1 VASRRINAIVAPN
14 DQCAPIQRS
23 PAGHFVQI
31 QFEDT
36 RESLHSAL
44 TRAIEQIDGA
54 TITLRRLLV
63 LVGEHGLLFLCALL
77 TIPFLIPV
85 SIPGVST
92 VFGAAIILI
101 SIGITLN
108 RLPWL
113 PDRLM
118 DKELD
123 AAKLK
128 GILRRGLD
136 VVARVEAYVKPRYR
150 ALTGSAMANRIN
162 GLALIFAGLLLM
174 APLGLVP
181 FSNTLPAFAILLLAI
196 GMAQRDGLLVIAGYC
211 MIVATLVY
219 FGVLAWLAFVAGQ
232 GLYGVFG

>member
-1 VASRRINAIVAPN
+1 MQIEFDDTKQSLVTALTNAI
-14 DQCAPIQRS
+14 DR
-23 PAGHFVQI
+23 
-31 QFEDT
+31 
-36 RESLHSAL
+36 
-44 TRAIEQIDGA
+44 IDGD

-92 VFGAAIILI
+92 VFGAGIVLI
-101 SIGITLN
+101 AIGITMN

-118 DKELD
+118 DRELD
-123 AAKLK
+123 ASKLT
-128 GILRRGLD
+128 GILRRGLA

-150 ALTGSAMANRIN
+150 SITGTAVANRIN
-162 GLALIFAGLLLM
+162 GLAIVFAGILLM

-181 FSNTLPAFAILLLAI
+181 FSNTLPAFAILLLSV
-196 GMAQRDGLLVIAGYC
+196 GMAQRDGLVVIAGYV
-211 MIVATLVY
+211 MILATLVY
-219 FGVLAWLAFVAGQ
+219 FGALAWAAFAAGQ
-232 GLYGVFG
+232 GLAGFFGH

>member
-1 VASRRINAIVAPN
+1 MQLEF
-14 DQCAPIQRS
+14 D
-23 PAGHFVQI
+23 
-31 QFEDT
+31 DT
-36 RESLHSAL
+36 RQSLYQAL
-44 TRAIEQIDGA
+44 SGAIDRIDGD
-54 TITLRRLLV
+54 TITLRKMLE

-92 VFGAAIILI
+92 VFGAGIILVAA
-101 SIGITLN
+101 GITMN

-118 DKELD
+118 DRALD
-123 AAKLK
+123 ASKLK
-128 GILRRGLD
+128 GILRRGAN
-136 VVARVEAYVKPRYR
+136 VVARIETYVKPRYQG
-150 ALTGSAMANRIN
+150 LTGSTFANRVN

-181 FSNTLPAFAILLLAI
+181 FSNTLPAFAILLLAV
-196 GMAQRDGLLVIAGYC
+196 GMAQRDGLVVIGGYL

-219 FGVLAWLAFVAGQ
+219 FGVLAWLAFAAGR
-232 GLYGVFG
+232 GLLGIFG